1 MRWNVILANAVYVV
15 VAGRHTVH
23 GGWLRRRHHWHHRTW
38 DGLHWSTCCRAT
50 QSLRSSL
57 RLHWF
62 VAWLL
67 HNLCLRAVNV
77 DSSHCLLYAHIW
89 FLYTS
94 HKTHTHPFNSPLSK
108 TAQVSRY
115 QKCKTNLD
123 FTEARDSGS
132 GFSWAICKSAP
143 RCRQTT
149 MPAPHRSVYYR
160 PDALP
165 ATQPTVSMHWR
176 QHHIKH
182 NSKNKT
188 N

>member
-1 MRWNVILANAVYVV
+1 MFLANAVYVV

-23 GGWLRRRHHWHHRTW
+23 GGWLRRRHHWHHRSW

-67 HNLCLRAVNV
+67 HNLCLRAVHV
-77 DSSHCLLYAHIW
+77 DSSPCLLYAHIW

-108 TAQVSRY
+108 TTQVSRY
-115 QKCKTNLD
+115 RNVKPIWILLKQETVAVASAGPYASLHLAADRQPCQHPTTQFIIGRMPFRPPNQQCQS
-123 FTEARDSGS
+123 TEGS
-132 GFSWAICKSAP
+132 I
-143 RCRQTT
+143 T
-149 MPAPHRSVYYR
+149 
-160 PDALP
+160 
-165 ATQPTVSMHWR
+165 
-176 QHHIKH
+176 
-182 NSKNKT
+182 
-188 N
+188 